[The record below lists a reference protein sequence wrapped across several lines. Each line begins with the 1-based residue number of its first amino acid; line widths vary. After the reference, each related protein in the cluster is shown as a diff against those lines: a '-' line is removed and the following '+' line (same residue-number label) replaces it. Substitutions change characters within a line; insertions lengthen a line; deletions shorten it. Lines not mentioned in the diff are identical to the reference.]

1 MAGGRKLEFDKQQA
15 LEAAMQVFWHK
26 GYLGASLS
34 DLTSSM
40 GINKPS
46 MYSTFGNKEKLFLQA
61 TEHYIE
67 TYAKIHLA
75 YLSQPDKP
83 LRTRL
88 KEYLLSVIATQ
99 CDASTP
105 MGCYVTLCMAEIA
118 SGELPDQ
125 ARELISQASVFMPAM
140 LEDLFNQDQE
150 AIALGLDKTAKSN
163 AISLAALLNGT
174 AAMARLD
181 YSLEELEPAID
192 NALDGIG
199 L

>member
-15 LEAAMQVFWHK
+15 LEAAMQVFWQK

-61 TEHYIE
+61 TEFYLEKH
-67 TYAKIHLA
+67 AKKHLPLLTQA
-75 YLSQPDKP
+75 DMP
-83 LRTRL
+83 LRARL
-88 KEYLLSVIATQ
+88 KQYLLSIVNTQ
-99 CDASTP
+99 CDTSTP
-105 MGCYVTLCMAEIA
+105 MGCYVTLCMAEITN
-118 SGELPDQ
+118 GEMPDE
-125 ARELISQASVFMPAM
+125 ARALISQASVFMPTL
-140 LEDLFNQDQE
+140 LEELFTQDRE
-150 AIALGLDKTAKSN
+150 AITLALDKN
-163 AISLAALLNGT
+163 ARSHAMSVSALLNGT

-181 YSLEELEPAID
+181 YSLEDLEPTID
-192 NALDGIG
+192 NTLNGIG